1 MAKKRRAQAPT
12 PTSQRR
18 GIWIDRDLSW
28 LEFNRRVLHEAQDER
43 TPLLERLKFLAIFS
57 SNLDEFIM
65 KRIELL
71 HRDEGRRPEAA
82 ALLDAIR
89 QRLLPM
95 LGEQAEAFRTVVAA
109 LRPHGT
115 FLLNWDELTGNQ
127 RAESREYFLSN
138 VLALLTPLAY
148 DPAHPF
154 PYLSNLSI
162 SLGVTL
168 LNGETGERCFARIKV
183 PNLLPLW
190 LPLKTRAEGQTD
202 AFVRLPDVLRHN
214 LDPVFP
220 GMEVLGTSLFRV
232 TRDAEVELNEDAPD
246 LRQQVQEE
254 LKKRRFE
261 PVVRLQLESRPDPWV
276 RELLMS
282 RFELGERDVYELDG
296 DLDYT
301 GLFPIAALPR
311 PELSDPPWTPVEP
324 LALPDPEAD
333 LFAAI
338 RAGDIL
344 VHHPYES
351 FDSSVER
358 FISTA
363 ADDPM
368 VRSIKMTVYR
378 VGDETPF
385 VRSLIRAAEAGKQ
398 VLCLVEVRARFDEAR
413 NLHWAEELERV
424 GAHVVYGVLG
434 LKTHT
439 KTALVVRQEVDGLRC
454 YAHIGTGNYHVRT
467 AKLYTDLG
475 LFTCDPV
482 VTSDLVYLFHF
493 LTGYSLKRDYQK
505 LLVSPA
511 TMRPRFLELIAREV
525 ANFRAGRPA
534 RIVAKMNQLE
544 DSEICEALCEAS
556 QAGLRVDLIVRG
568 FCCLRPGVPGQTEN
582 IHIIS
587 IIGRFLEHARIFH
600 FGNGSDDPLDGEFFI
615 GSADWMHRNL
625 SARVEAITPIEPRAL
640 KARLWE
646 ILDVNLQDQRQAW
659 DMRPDGTYR
668 QRIPAPDATW
678 PARDGTQPT
687 LMACTLALSRSLP
700 GRG

>member
-1 MAKKRRAQAPT
+1 MARKRRPATQVPA
-12 PTSQRR
+12 SDHD
-18 GIWIDRDLSW
+18 GIFLDRDLSW
-28 LEFNRRVLHEAQDER
+28 LEFNRRVLHEARDDR

-71 HRDEGRRPEAA
+71 RRDDEVRPDAA
-82 ALLDAIR
+82 ALLAAIR
-89 QRLLPM
+89 ERLIPM
-95 LGEQAEAFRTVVAA
+95 LREQAETFRLVVNE
-109 LRPHGT
+109 LRPHGVC
-115 FLLNWDELTGNQ
+115 LLDWNELSVDQCGETT
-127 RAESREYFLSN
+127 EYFLRN
-138 VLALLTPLAY
+138 VFALLTPLAY

-168 LNGETGERCFARIKV
+168 RNRETGERCFARIKV
-183 PNLLPLW
+183 PNLLPSW
-190 LPLKTRAEGQTD
+190 VPLRSRAPGQTE
-202 AFVRLPDVLRHN
+202 AFVRLHDVLRHN
-214 LDPVFP
+214 LDAVFP
-220 GMEVLGTSLFRV
+220 GMEVLGTTLFRV

-261 PVVRLQLESRPDPWV
+261 PVVRLELERGADPWV
-276 RELLMS
+276 RELLVT
-282 RFELGERDVYELDG
+282 RFELSEPDVYELPG
-296 DLDYT
+296 ELDFT
-301 GLFPIAALPR
+301 GLFSIAQLPR
-311 PELSDPPWTPVEP
+311 PELRDPSWTPIEP
-324 LALPDPEAD
+324 IALPDPEAD

-351 FDSSVER
+351 FDSSVVR
-358 FISTA
+358 FIRTA

-413 NLHWAEELERV
+413 NLRWAEELELV
-424 GAHVVYGVLG
+424 GAHVVYGVIG

-439 KTALVVRQEVDGLRC
+439 KTALVVRQEPEGLRC

-482 VTSDLVYLFHF
+482 LTEDLVYLFHY
-493 LTGYSLKRDYQK
+493 LTGYSLKRDYRK
-505 LLVSPA
+505 LLVSPV
-511 TMRPRFLELIAREV
+511 TMRPRFLELIAREI
-525 ANFRAGRPA
+525 ANHSAGRPA
-534 RIVAKMNQLE
+534 RIIAKMNQLE
-544 DSEICEALCEAS
+544 DRPICEALGEAS
-556 QAGLRVDLIVRG
+556 QAGLPVELIVRG
-568 FCCLRPGVPGQTEN
+568 FCCLPPGVPGHTEN
-582 IHIIS
+582 IRILS
-587 IIGRFLEHARIFH
+587 IIGRFLEHARIFY
-600 FGNGSDDPLDGEFFI
+600 FANGSDDPLDGDFFI

-625 SARVEAITPIEPRAL
+625 SARVEAIAPVESKAL

-646 ILDVNLQDQRQAW
+646 ILEINLQDHRQAW
-659 DMRPDGTYR
+659 AMQPDGSYR
-668 QRIPAPDATW
+668 QRTPPPDASG
-678 PARDGTQPT
+678 PAKDGTQAT
-687 LMACTLALSRSLP
+687 LMARTLL
-700 GRG
+700 RGLASPS

>member
-1 MAKKRRAQAPT
+1 MARKRRAEAPA
-12 PTSQRR
+12 PASRRDGVSQ
-18 GIWIDRDLSW
+18 DRDLSW

-71 HRDEGRRPEAA
+71 RRRDGEQRPDATE
-82 ALLDAIR
+82 LLEKIR
-89 QRLLPM
+89 ERMLPM
-95 LGEQAEAFRTVVAA
+95 LREQAETFRRIVAG
-109 LRPHGT
+109 LRPHGV
-115 FLLNWDELTGNQ
+115 FLLEWDELSDEQ
-127 RAESREYFLSN
+127 RGEAKGYFLAK

-154 PYLSNLSI
+154 PFLSNLST

-168 LNGETGERCFARIKV
+168 RNVETGERAFARIKV
-183 PNLLPLW
+183 PDLVPSWVALRSRGP
-190 LPLKTRAEGQTD
+190 GQND
-202 AFVRLPDVLRHN
+202 VFVRLHEVLRHN
-214 LDPVFP
+214 LDSVFP
-220 GMEVLGTSLFRV
+220 GMEVLGTTLFRV
-232 TRDAEVELNEDAPD
+232 TRDAEVEFNEDAPT

-276 RELLMS
+276 RELLVT
-282 RFELGERDVYELDG
+282 RFELEEGDVYELPG
-296 DLDYT
+296 ELDYT
-301 GLFPIAALPR
+301 GLFSVAALPR
-311 PELSDPPWTPVEP
+311 LELRDPPWTPVEP
-324 LALPDPEAD
+324 IALPDPEGD
-333 LFAAI
+333 LFAGI

-358 FISTA
+358 FIRTA

-385 VRSLIRAAEAGKQ
+385 VQSLIQAAESGKQ

-413 NLHWAEELERV
+413 NLHWAEQLERV
-424 GAHVVYGVLG
+424 GAHVVYGVIG
-434 LKTHT
+434 LKTHS
-439 KTALVVRQEVDGLRC
+439 KTALVVRQEGDGLRC

-467 AKLYTDLG
+467 ARLYTDLG
-475 LFTCDPV
+475 LFTCDPIL
-482 VTSDLVYLFHF
+482 TNDLVYLFHF

-505 LLVSPA
+505 LLVSPV
-511 TMRPRFLELIAREV
+511 TMRSRFLAMIAREIE
-525 ANFRAGRPA
+525 NRRSGRPS

-544 DSEICEALCEAS
+544 DPPICEGLCEAS
-556 QAGLRVDLIVRG
+556 QAGVPVDLIVRG
-568 FCCLRPGVPGQTEN
+568 FCCLRPGIPGQTEN
-582 IHIIS
+582 IRIIS

-600 FGNGSDDPLDGEFFI
+600 FANGSDDPLEGEFFI

-646 ILDVNLQDQRQAW
+646 ILEINLQDQRQAW
-659 DMRPDGTYR
+659 DMQPDGTYR
-668 QRIPAPDATW
+668 QRRPAADATG
-678 PARDGTQPT
+678 PAKDGTQAT
-687 LMACTLALSRSLP
+687 LMARTQQRALP
-700 GRG
+700 GRS

>member
-1 MAKKRRAQAPT
+1 MARKRRSEVPRLT
-12 PTSQRR
+12 KQRE
-18 GIWIDRDLSW
+18 GVSLDRDLSW
-28 LEFNRRVLHEAQDER
+28 LEFNRRVLHEAKDER

-71 HRDEGRRPEAA
+71 RRDDEPRSDAA
-82 ALLDAIR
+82 ALLAEIR
-89 QRLLPM
+89 RRLLPM
-95 LGEQAEAFRTVVAA
+95 LGELAETFRRVVAE
-109 LRPHGT
+109 LRPHGVH
-115 FLLNWDELTGNQ
+115 LLDWAELADPQ
-127 RAESREYFLSN
+127 REEAADYFLNN

-154 PYLSNLSI
+154 PFLSNLST

-168 LNGETGERCFARIKV
+168 RNVESGERGFARIKV
-183 PNLLPLW
+183 PDLLPSW
-190 LPLKTRAEGQTD
+190 VPLRTRSPGQTD
-202 AFVRLPDVLRHN
+202 VLVRLHDVLRYN
-214 LDPVFP
+214 LESVFP
-220 GMEVLGTSLFRV
+220 GMELIGTTLFRV
-232 TRDAEVELNEDAPD
+232 TRDVEVELNEDAPD
-246 LRQQVQEE
+246 LKQQVQEE

-261 PVVRLQLESRPDPWV
+261 PVVRLQLESQADPWV
-276 RELLMS
+276 RELLMT
-282 RFELGERDVYELDG
+282 RFELGERDVYELPG
-296 DLDYT
+296 ELDYT
-301 GLFPIAALPR
+301 GLFAVASLPR
-311 PELSDPPWTPVEP
+311 PELRDVPWTPVEP
-324 LALPDPEAD
+324 MSLPDPEAD

-338 RAGDIL
+338 RSGDIL

-358 FISTA
+358 FIRTA

-413 NLHWAEELERV
+413 NLHWAQELERV
-424 GAHVVYGVLG
+424 GAHVVYGVIG

-467 AKLYTDLG
+467 ARLYTDLG

-493 LTGYSLKRDYQK
+493 LTGYSLKRDYRK
-505 LLVSPA
+505 LLVSPV
-511 TMRPRFLELIAREV
+511 TMRPRFLELIQREV
-525 ANFRAGRPA
+525 ANHRAGKPA

-544 DSEICEALCEAS
+544 DPPILEALCEAS
-556 QAGLRVDLIVRG
+556 QAGLKVDLIVRG

-582 IHIIS
+582 IRIIS

-600 FGNGSDDPLDGEFFI
+600 FANGSEDPLDGEFLI

-625 SARVEAITPIEPRAL
+625 SARVEAITPVEPRAL

-646 ILDVNLQDQRQAW
+646 ILEINLQDHRQAW
-659 DMRPDGTYR
+659 DMQTDGTYR
-668 QRIPAPDATW
+668 QRRPPADAVG
-678 PARDGTQPT
+678 PAKDGTQAT
-687 LMACTLALSRSLP
+687 LMARTLQRALP
-700 GRG
+700 GRA